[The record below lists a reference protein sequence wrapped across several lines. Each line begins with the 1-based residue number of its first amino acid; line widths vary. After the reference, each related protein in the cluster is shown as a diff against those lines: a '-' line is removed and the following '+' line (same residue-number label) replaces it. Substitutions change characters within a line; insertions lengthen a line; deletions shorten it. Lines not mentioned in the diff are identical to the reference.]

1 MNEEEN
7 ESEFADS
14 GAAAA
19 VEGDV
24 FRTVFDTE
32 YENELESEYGD
43 DFEFEDA
50 DTELAMQQSV
60 QNSVTNFL
68 SGGAGSSGATGAAA
82 VTSSGSSNRCGSNGK
97 HPLPP
102 VGFDVQSPLKDREG
116 QSLQPIHPAES
127 AGSTSAGD
135 PSSSSSQR
143 SVLVNPITKKAHTM
157 GSDDA
162 GGSSGRVTPAV
173 ESAELSPAPVQSSGV
188 ESESASAVLAWTCS
202 TCQTQNAHSG
212 SDTCIV
218 CGVITLR

>member
-102 VGFDVQSPLKDREG
+102 VGFDVQSPLKDRED
-116 QSLQPIHPAES
+116 QSPQPTHPAES
-127 AGSTSAGD
+127 TGSTSAGD
-135 PSSSSSQR
+135 PSSSSAQR

-157 GSDDA
+157 GSDDV

-173 ESAELSPAPVQSSGV
+173 ESAVPGVQSSGV
-188 ESESASAVLAWTCS
+188 GPGESDGTSAVLAWTCS

>member
-1 MNEEEN
+1 
-7 ESEFADS
+7 
-14 GAAAA
+14 
-19 VEGDV
+19 
-24 FRTVFDTE
+24 
-32 YENELESEYGD
+32 
-43 DFEFEDA
+43 
-50 DTELAMQQSV
+50 MQQSV

-68 SGGAGSSGATGAAA
+68 SGGAGSSGATGAAAVTSSGSSGATGAAA

-102 VGFDVQSPLKDREG
+102 VGFDVQSPLKDRED
-116 QSLQPIHPAES
+116 QSPQPIHPAES
-127 AGSTSAGD
+127 TGSSSARD
-135 PSSSSSQR
+135 PSSSSVQR

-157 GSDDA
+157 GSDDV

-188 ESESASAVLAWTCS
+188 GPGESDGTSAVLAWTCS